1 MAVNTQGQRL
11 FDGIAIGA
19 SILCMIH
26 CLVLPVLI
34 VLLPTLAAF
43 FMMPEDF
50 HVWALALA
58 VPTSVLALATGY
70 RRHRRIRPTIIAL
83 PGLGLLAFG
92 ALLAPTEST
101 ETMLSVAGALLLAI
115 GHALN
120 WQSMHDS
127 GAPQRGS
134 RTL

>member
-50 HVWALALA
+50 HVW
-58 VPTSVLALATGY
+58 VL
-70 RRHRRIRPTIIAL
+70 
-83 PGLGLLAFG
+83 
-92 ALLAPTEST
+92 
-101 ETMLSVAGALLLAI
+101 
-115 GHALN
+115 
-120 WQSMHDS
+120 
-127 GAPQRGS
+127 
-134 RTL
+134 

>member
-83 PGLGLLAFG
+83 PGLGLLCF
-92 ALLAPTEST
+92 
-101 ETMLSVAGALLLAI
+101 AGADREHGNHVVCCWRTAPCHRTCPQLAVN
-115 GHALN
+115 A
-120 WQSMHDS
+120 
-127 GAPQRGS
+127 
-134 RTL
+134 